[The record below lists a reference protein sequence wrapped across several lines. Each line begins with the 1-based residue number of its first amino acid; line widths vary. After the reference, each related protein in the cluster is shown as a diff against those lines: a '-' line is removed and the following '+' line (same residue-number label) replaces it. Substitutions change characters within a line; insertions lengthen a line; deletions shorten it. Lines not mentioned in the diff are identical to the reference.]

1 MGSPRSRWAATSAW
15 LLRDRCLG
23 DVQTTVLAHCRRYAR
38 AILVTANTALAI
50 AIAPSALA
58 QDAPGP
64 PWWYGLPLPDE
75 PTGTLLIQNVQRTP
89 ASAFDPQLPPIP
101 FDAWLWV
108 TLAPLVEFLPER
120 VRRDQQLA
128 EWRVRYCPDITSAI
142 PHASSPEL
150 CVNGT
155 VVLSAEKQVKI
166 VIAVADGVRGVTTGS
181 LRWRRKQPSLREVY
195 IERLT
200 GRIDSLDVPT
210 LGALPQLLDT
220 PFEQWPTVD
229 FESTITWDPPNPA
242 PGETVRFSISVRN
255 TGQRSVDRA
264 WIDILIGRCC
274 DSAGEVRHEWFPRIA
289 AGQSVRVDVAVPL
302 PDGMALTMVS
312 VRPFEGHKRIRQSN
326 GDKPPTVVPLGYP
339 PCPR

>member
-1 MGSPRSRWAATSAW
+1 MSNRSWDSPRSRWAATSAW

-64 PWWYGLPLPDE
+64 PWWYGWPLPDE

-108 TLAPLVEFLPER
+108 TLAPVVEFVPER

-155 VVLSAEKQVKI
+155 VALSAEKQVKI
-166 VIAVADGVRGVTTGS
+166 VIAVADGVRGVTDWKPSMAAETAVATGGVHRTPERGGSTRSMCRHSERCRNCSTRPSSSGPPWTSRARS
-181 LRWRRKQPSLREVY
+181 LGPAESCAGRNGAVQYLGPKYRPEV
-195 IERLT
+195 
-200 GRIDSLDVPT
+200 GRPCLDRHPDRT
-210 LGALPQLLDT
+210 LL
-220 PFEQWPTVD
+220 
-229 FESTITWDPPNPA
+229 
-242 PGETVRFSISVRN
+242 
-255 TGQRSVDRA
+255 
-264 WIDILIGRCC
+264 
-274 DSAGEVRHEWFPRIA
+274 
-289 AGQSVRVDVAVPL
+289 
-302 PDGMALTMVS
+302 
-312 VRPFEGHKRIRQSN
+312 
-326 GDKPPTVVPLGYP
+326 
-339 PCPR
+339 